1 MNTSSEEFQEL
12 TKLILKNFLEAC
24 EEQEIKLQCGSGSG
38 STYYNYHLR
47 HEFAHYLFWD
57 TDDGLSFQ
65 LNDYSFN
72 HRQFRLASRYSYSPQ
87 LELHFQQKLEEL
99 EELGISVIPNIR
111 KTVSEIPFGINSSIV
126 LNINYCESF
135 DELIENCKI
144 SIILISRSSIIAS
157 YLYIITYVASLIA
170 DIKKLTIS
178 AIRMQFIA
186 NYIHNKISSSP
197 TFFKKEPPIGGVKV
211 GGKQHEDYSHVA
223 EKLYLEKN

>member
-12 TKLILKNFLEAC
+12 TKRILKNFLEALD
-24 EEQEIKLQCGSGSG
+24 EQEIKLQCASGSG
-38 STYYNYHLR
+38 SPYYNYHLR

-111 KTVSEIPFGINSSIV
+111 KTVSEIPFVINSSIV
-126 LNINYCESF
+126 LNINYCKSF

-144 SIILISRSSIIAS
+144 SIILISRSSLLPS
-157 YLYIITYVASLIA
+157 SLSILPHPPSPLPP
-170 DIKKLTIS
+170 LTPLPPPPPPPPLP
-178 AIRMQFIA
+178 A
-186 NYIHNKISSSP
+186 NPTPHTLPSP
-197 TFFKKEPPIGGVKV
+197 PPSLTT
-211 GGKQHEDYSHVA
+211 HPPTR
-223 EKLYLEKN
+223 